1 MQAEWSFLLRGP
13 TGLPVSKSADTLKPP
28 AWASPV
34 QWASVLFMDGMLP
47 PFKGLADSI
56 CDEAGLWGEWVRH
69 EELHRQPLP
78 AGWDADLTT
87 FQRLLLVRVR

>member
-1 MQAEWSFLLRGP
+1 MRGP
-13 TGLPVSKSADTLKPP
+13 TGLPVSKLADTLKPP
-28 AWASPV
+28 AWASPT
-34 QWASVLFMDGMLP
+34 QWASVLFMDGMLS

-56 CDEAGLWGEWVRH
+56 CDEARLWEKWVRH
-69 EELHRQPLP
+69 EELHKQTLP